1 MDGAV
6 LDRRNELLGLA
17 REMIPDFRAR
27 AAEAESARRL
37 PDANHEAMRDA
48 GLYRALQPER
58 FGGDA
63 LDLGMMIDVAA
74 ELGRGCGSS
83 AWIFTNLAMQAWV
96 NGMKAPEAQEE
107 LWADGKDALV
117 ASAFPGKDAKIDRV
131 TDGFEVSGTWHY
143 ASGID
148 FATGLN
154 LQIFYTPDNRPP
166 EQRFAYIPASD
177 YTVVDDW
184 FMTGLA
190 ATGSRSV
197 EVRETFIP
205 DYRTLNS
212 RDVQGGA
219 SPGSE
224 INDATLY
231 KLPFWGIG
239 GKAFS
244 GPAIGIARGAQDIME
259 DDLSGRVGARG
270 ARLAEQSTVQV
281 RIAESGAEI
290 DAAWALLQK
299 DCADAADMVES
310 GAEFDLVQRTKW
322 RRNNSY
328 AVQLCL
334 RGVERLYQL
343 AGMRGM
349 YSDSDIQRASRDV
362 HAAASQ
368 VAIAW
373 DPQAANYAKARF
385 GLGLADPRAS

>member
-6 LDRRNELLGLA
+6 LDRRTELLGLA
-17 REMIPDFRAR
+17 GELVPDFRAR
-27 AAEAESARRL
+27 ASDAEKARRL
-37 PDANHEAMRDA
+37 PDDNHAAMRDA
-48 GLYRALQPER
+48 GLYRVFQPAR
-58 FGGDA
+58 FGGDE

-96 NGMKAPEAQEE
+96 NGMKAPESQTE
-107 LWADGKDALV
+107 LWGENEDALV
-117 ASAFPGKDAKIDRV
+117 ASAFPGKDARIARV
-131 TDGFEVSGTWHY
+131 SDGFEVSGVWHY
-143 ASGID
+143 ASGVD
-148 FATGLN
+148 FATGIN
-154 LQIFYTPDNRPP
+154 LQIFHSPDNGPP
-166 EQRFAYIPASD
+166 EQRFAYIPAED
-177 YTVVDDW
+177 YTVIDDW

-190 ATGSRSV
+190 ATGSRSI

-219 SPGSE
+219 SPGSVLH
-224 INDATLY
+224 DATLY

-259 DDLSGRVGARG
+259 DDIAGRVGARG
-270 ARLAEQSTVQV
+270 ARLAEQPTVQV
-281 RIAESGAEI
+281 RVAESGAEVE
-290 DAAWALLQK
+290 AGWALLQK
-299 DCADAADMVES
+299 DCADAARMVEV
-310 GAEFDLVQRTKW
+310 GAEFDLVQRTRW

-334 RGVERLYQL
+334 RSVERLYQL

-349 YSDSDIQRASRDV
+349 SEDSDIQRASRDV

-373 DPQAANYAKARF
+373 DPQAANYGKARF
-385 GLGLADPRAS
+385 GLGLSDPRAS